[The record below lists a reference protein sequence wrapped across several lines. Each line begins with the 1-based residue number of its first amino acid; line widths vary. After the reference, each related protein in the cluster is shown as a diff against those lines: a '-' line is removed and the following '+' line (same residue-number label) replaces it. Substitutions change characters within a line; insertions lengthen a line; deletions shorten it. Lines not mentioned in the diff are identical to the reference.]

1 MKYFRETENPTA
13 KLPAGFMQG
22 FLEVGI
28 CITAMRF
35 SMTDR
40 HLHRAAIEMS
50 ALRSRY
56 ILFCIPIYTMQM
68 RSLEAHLA
76 QTIIMISM
84 APFVS
89 VSSKSFFSVE
99 IISGN
104 REFVNHDIAQT
115 HKVIEPFL

>member
-13 KLPAGFMQG
+13 RLPAGFMQG

-35 SMTDR
+35 TTSDR
-40 HLHRAAIEMS
+40 HLHRAETEMS
-50 ALRSRY
+50 ALRSRC
-56 ILFCIPIYTMQM
+56 ILFCILIYTMLM

-76 QTIIMISM
+76 QTIIMIST
-84 APFVS
+84 APLVS
-89 VSSKSFFSVE
+89 VSFKIFFSIE
-99 IISGN
+99 SISGN
-104 REFVNHDIAQT
+104 RESVNHDIAQT